1 MKVLIKHSDSSGPH
15 IDIQYLRLARRALCG
30 LAVPCIVMLIGGLPG
45 HRSHGREPPRQ
56 GNRGYGMAEGRKA
69 HLIKGPP
76 GGCSKQHLVS
86 HRHRRFKYDTA
97 T

>member
-56 GNRGYGMAEGRKA
+56 GNRGYGMAEYRV
-69 HLIKGPP
+69 L
-76 GGCSKQHLVS
+76 SL
-86 HRHRRFKYDTA
+86 T
-97 T
+97 